1 MALCVCSP
9 KKEEK
14 IDLKG
19 FWIINEIKTDIN
31 ALNAEIDKYSGSSEW
46 GAQMEIAEKQ
56 ISFFIGALSY
66 EGEYLQNN
74 NQIIVDVKNLNNES
88 LNEFNFEIIVEIT
101 KQY

>member
-1 MALCVCSP
+1 M
-9 KKEEK
+9 
-14 IDLKG
+14 
-19 FWIINEIKTDIN
+19 
-31 ALNAEIDKYSGSSEW
+31 GSSNGNSW
-46 GAQMEIAEKQ
+46 KQ

-101 KQY
+101 KQYKKWNWMILTYIGLKKISTTIKK